1 MKTLYIEPNCG
12 VAGDMLVAALLK
24 LSDPSEIDKLRI
36 ALKSM
41 PISEEWDISLSS
53 VERHAISASLFDVK
67 VKEAHHHSHNHHH
80 DHKHG
85 RTLPEIEKI
94 INSGGNLSNTV
105 KAKACKVFAK
115 LADAEAKVHGK
126 SVEHVHFHEVGAVD
140 AIIDIVAC
148 CCLLEHLNLSKIIS
162 SPIALGRG
170 TIKSAHG
177 VLPVPV
183 PATLNL
189 IENLPVFHTKI
200 ESELATPTGTALLA
214 VIVDEWDI
222 SPVGRVK
229 ISSYGAGTRDLKERA
244 AIIRT
249 SIYETYGDLLSCNN
263 DKVAVIECNI
273 DDMSGEIFSWITP
286 KLFDLGAL
294 DVLLLPAQMKKNRP
308 ATLLQVLCKPG
319 EVALFADFLLHES
332 TTLGIRYRIEN
343 RIVLNRKIRKI
354 ETPWG
359 EALLKEAS
367 DMAGRVL
374 KSKVEFESCA
384 KLAEENNI
392 PYLEM
397 ERKLISF
404 IKKS

>member
-1 MKTLYIEPNCG
+1 MRTLYIEPNCG

-24 LSDPSEIDKLRI
+24 LSDKSEIDKLRI

-41 PISEEWDISLSS
+41 PITEEWDITLST
-53 VERHAISASLFDVK
+53 VERHAISASLFNVE
-67 VKEAHHHSHNHHH
+67 VKESHHHSHHHNHE
-80 DHKHG
+80 HKHG

-94 INSGGNLSNTV
+94 INSGETLSNEV
-105 KAKACKVFAK
+105 RAKACAVFAK

-126 SVEHVHFHEVGAVD
+126 SIEHVHFHEVGAVD
-140 AIIDIVAC
+140 AIIDIVGSC
-148 CCLLEHLNLSKIIS
+148 FLLEQLNLAKIIS

-170 TIKSAHG
+170 SIKSAHG

-189 IENLPVFHTKI
+189 IEGLPVFHTKI

-214 VIVDEWDI
+214 VIVDEWDV

-229 ISSYGAGTRDLKERA
+229 KSSYGAGTRDLKERA

-249 SIYETYGDLLSCNN
+249 SIYETDRNILSCNS
-263 DKVAVIECNI
+263 DKVAVLECNI
-273 DDMSGEIFSWITP
+273 DDMSGEIFSWISP

-294 DVLLLPAQMKKNRP
+294 DLLLLPAQMKKNRP
-308 ATLLQVLCKPG
+308 ATLLQLLCHPDKI
-319 EVALFADFLLHES
+319 AIFADFLLHET

-343 RIVLNRKIRKI
+343 RIVLNRKILKI

-367 DMAGRVL
+367 DMDGRVL
-374 KSKVEFESCA
+374 KSKIEFESCA
-384 KLAEENNI
+384 KLAKENNLS
-392 PYLEM
+392 YLEM
-397 ERKLISF
+397 ERKLTSF
-404 IKKS
+404 TT